1 MFDRSN
7 LIVVAVA
14 VLGAVLG
21 LLAGGFY
28 RQAPEIA
35 APPGVSVLRK
45 GRHARRSRHLPISR
59 ASRAASANGMQPA
72 RARQLLGHVVRPV
85 PRRNAS
91 AATIPGRFMP
101 TKACKL
107 VGIAIDDAE
116 AVRGFLKENPVR
128 YPILL
133 DVANGVDPSVIFG
146 DTRQVLPFSVLIG
159 RDGRIVDQRCRIVFP
174 DFAGRLAA
182 AACKR

>member
-28 RQAPEIA
+28 RQAPEVA

-45 GRHARRSRHLPISR
+45 GDMRADPALADLEGQPRRLGEWDGRLVLVNFWATWCGPCRDEMPLLDHSGAIF
-59 ASRAASANGMQPA
+59 ADKGMQ
-72 RARQLLGHVVRPV
+72 V
-85 PRRNAS
+85 
-91 AATIPGRFMP
+91 
-101 TKACKL
+101 

-128 YPILL
+128 YPILV

-159 RDGRIVDQRCRIVFP
+159 RDGRIVDQR
-174 DFAGRLAA
+174 AGSFSQTSLAA
-182 AACKR
+182 WLQPHL

>member
-14 VLGAVLG
+14 VLGALLG

-28 RQAPEIA
+28 RQAPEKP

-45 GRHARRSRHLPISR
+45 GDMRADPALADLKGQPRHL
-59 ASRAASANGMQPA
+59 AEWDG
-72 RARQLLGHVVRPV
+72 QLVLV
-85 PRRNAS
+85 NFW
-91 AATIPGRFMP
+91 ATWCGPCRDEMP
-101 TKACKL
+101 LLDHSGAVHADKGL
-107 VGIAIDDAE
+107 QVVGIAIDDVE
-116 AVRGFLKENPVR
+116 AVRDFLKESPVR

-159 RDGRIVDQRCRIVFP
+159 RDGRIVDQR
-174 DFAGRLAA
+174 AGSFSQASLAA
-182 AACKR
+182 WLQPHL

>member
-14 VLGAVLG
+14 VLGALLG

-28 RQAPEIA
+28 RQAPEVT

-45 GRHARRSRHLPISR
+45 GDLR
-59 ASRAASANGMQPA
+59 ADPA
-72 RARQLLGHVVRPV
+72 LADLDGQ
-85 PRRNAS
+85 PRRLGEWDGRLVLVNFW
-91 AATIPGRFMP
+91 ATWCGPCRDEMP
-101 TKACKL
+101 LLDHSGALFADKGL
-107 VGIAIDDAE
+107 QVVGIAIDDAE

-159 RDGRIVDQRCRIVFP
+159 RDGRIVDQR
-174 DFAGRLAA
+174 AGSFSQSSLTAWLQPHL
-182 AACKR
+182 